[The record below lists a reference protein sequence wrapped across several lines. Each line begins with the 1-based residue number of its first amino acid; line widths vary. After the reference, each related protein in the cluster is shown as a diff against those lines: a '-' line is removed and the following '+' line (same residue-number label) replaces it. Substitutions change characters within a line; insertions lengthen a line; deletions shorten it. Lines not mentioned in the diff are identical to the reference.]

1 MTPGS
6 AVVGAAGQVG
16 RGVRAERVRTTGLRS
31 FLVVGALPA
40 GVVLPLIITFGIA
53 AVAERIS
60 RLNSSQISVSAAT
73 SSNSVYWI
81 ITFTAV
87 VGALAA
93 AYAQATGMR
102 GPARDVDRYLFPRS
116 WTSALARWIYY
127 GLLTAV
133 VSAVLVAVVMSVL
146 PAAFPTVYGDV
157 ALTSAAGIRFLIT
170 VPIYAFF
177 ACGLGVGL
185 AGLIGHPSGTLAILL
200 FWVFV
205 MEDAIIFVPNGSKIQ
220 SFMPF
225 LNGVWGTGQDL
236 VISPPWGVNGAL
248 IWFAAICVAVFVLG
262 AAAVAL
268 RRRARSPRRLQKSR

>member
-1 MTPGS
+1 MIP
-6 AVVGAAGQVG
+6 AVTATRQVG
-16 RGVRAERVRTTGLRS
+16 RGVHAEGIRTTGLRS
-31 FLVVGALPA
+31 FLLLGAVPA
-40 GVVLPLIITFGIA
+40 GVLLPLLITFGIA

-102 GPARDVDRYLFPRS
+102 GPARDTDRYLYPRS
-116 WTSALARWIYY
+116 WTSPLSRWIYY
-127 GLLTAV
+127 GLLTAAA
-133 VSAVLVAVVMSVL
+133 SAVLIAVVMSVL
-146 PAAFPTVYGDV
+146 PMAFPTVYGDV
-157 ALTSAAGIRFLIT
+157 ALTSPAGIRFLIT

-185 AGLIGHPSGTLAILL
+185 AGLIGHPAGTLAILL

-220 SFMPF
+220 SYMPF

-248 IWFAAICVAVFVLG
+248 AWFATTCTVVFVLG
-262 AAAVAL
+262 VGAVAL
-268 RRRARSPRRLQKSR
+268 RRRSRRPRSKPVRAA